1 MGSWSNIRRRN
12 RERSNVIQNKMEP
25 SYITYDEAQRFSPDI
40 LQKFMAKKRPKLNI
54 LIYKNFN

>member
-40 LQKFMAKKRPKLNI
+40 LQKFMAKKRK
-54 LIYKNFN
+54 